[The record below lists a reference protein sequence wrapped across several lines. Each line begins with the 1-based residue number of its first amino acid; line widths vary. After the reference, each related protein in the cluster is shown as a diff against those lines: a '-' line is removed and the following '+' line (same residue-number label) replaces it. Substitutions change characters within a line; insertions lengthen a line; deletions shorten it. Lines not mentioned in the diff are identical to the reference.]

1 MKRIFGRSLADEV
14 TAKIRQKKDRK
25 RFIKGSW
32 PVSCL
37 YGKWIGSS
45 TSELLV
51 VSAFQPQSSAYSAPQ
66 AMRGNAAVAST
77 NTRRAK
83 PVLQVAISRWFR
95 SHNSQGSQ
103 NGGGGGSRTRVL
115 RSFHAGFYKF
125 SRKLYVF
132 SGGFGIRPPHSGTPP
147 EVSLTW
153 WRTTSTEPG
162 LDHTLNHVLGQP
174 G

>member
-1 MKRIFGRSLADEV
+1 MGYNYNDGDAESPIPRMCTPIRVGCQRKWTDVLGKIFSLYYKRYGISKTITDCLRIRS
-14 TAKIRQKKDRK
+14 
-25 RFIKGSW
+25 
-32 PVSCL
+32 
-37 YGKWIGSS
+37 
-45 TSELLV
+45 
-51 VSAFQPQSSAYSAPQ
+51 
-66 AMRGNAAVAST
+66 
-77 NTRRAK
+77 
-83 PVLQVAISRWFR
+83 
-95 SHNSQGSQ
+95 
-103 NGGGGGSRTRVL
+103 GGGGGSRTRVL